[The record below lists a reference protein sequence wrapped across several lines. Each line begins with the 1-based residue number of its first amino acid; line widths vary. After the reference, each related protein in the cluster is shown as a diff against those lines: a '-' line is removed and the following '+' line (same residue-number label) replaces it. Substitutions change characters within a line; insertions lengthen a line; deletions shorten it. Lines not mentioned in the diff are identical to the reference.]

1 MTSTRIRRWIRG
13 DDTGANA
20 VEYGLIIAGI
30 AAIIAVAVFAVGAVT
45 KGQFTSTCDAWRSAA
60 ADNSICR

>member
-1 MTSTRIRRWIRG
+1 MSTTRIRRRIRG
-13 DDTGANA
+13 GDAGANA

-30 AAIIAVAVFAVGAVT
+30 AAVIAVAVFAIGAIT

-60 ADNSICR
+60 ADNNICR